1 MPRALDSCKGPAPWT
16 SLCGFCPPQII
27 IISWNSSWN
36 WLAYAFI
43 PVGLLFILQNPT
55 FHILPA
61 AFCLIEI
68 LMELPPLWMFY
79 VIQCFS
85 CTYLFFYQD
94 CKLLKVQH
102 CTHLPFGNDL
112 DLLRKKKKQFW
123 KVPWIGRL
131 ALSTHC
137 GKCFWKTWLNGK
149 TQVMMDQRS
158 GLQLCHSICASS
170 VCPSLQAG
178 WFWWFPACAVCYS
191 YLRAQSAL
199 LAPNWGVLG
208 GDLQREHWPKI
219 VTWILVAHLPH
230 PGLRDHGWVHCFS
243 VCPTIPL

>member
-1 MPRALDSCKGPAPWT
+1 MHSFLLDSY
-16 SLCGFCPPQII
+16 
-27 IISWNSSWN
+27 SS
-36 WLAYAFI
+36 FKT
-43 PVGLLFILQNPT
+43 LLFISFLLLSVSLKFWWNCPPYGCFMLFSVSPVHTSFSIKTVNSSRSNTAPT
-55 FHILPA
+55 FLLGMTWT
-61 AFCLIEI
+61 CLE
-68 LMELPPLWMFY
+68 
-79 VIQCFS
+79 
-85 CTYLFFYQD
+85 
-94 CKLLKVQH
+94 
-102 CTHLPFGNDL
+102 
-112 DLLRKKKKQFW
+112 KKKKQFW

-158 GLQLCHSICASS
+158 GLQLCHSICAPS